1 MIKSDLI
8 YSTTKTHP
16 NVTIT
21 LPADVPEPSMTLMNL
36 VVITKVVVIS
46 IPNFILI
53 IHDLKLVFLDDTFFI
68 YIVMVRVLQLNFCH
82 DYTLTIYNKKCD
94 VIATTHPICHA
105 KLTVTHGMLFVVT
118 KPGCSGRIPDVCNMF
133 NEL

>member
-21 LPADVPEPSMTLMNL
+21 LPADVPEPSMTLMSL

-53 IHDLKLVFLDDTFFI
+53 IHDLKLVFLDRRYIFYI
-68 YIVMVRVLQLNFCH
+68 YRDGSSVTIEVLPWLYPNN
-82 DYTLTIYNKKCD
+82 L
-94 VIATTHPICHA
+94 
-105 KLTVTHGMLFVVT
+105 
-118 KPGCSGRIPDVCNMF
+118 
-133 NEL
+133 